1 MRGPVIVGVLAGIL
15 LAALVVVAFVLV
27 ALGDRPSVS
36 TPPTRAS
43 PLAPSVQPPSPTL
56 SPTLSPS
63 AEPTLTSGPSPS
75 PSSSTSASAS
85 SSASA
90 EVGLEVGDI
99 APGLSLERLGGG
111 RIDTARLAGQPLWIN
126 FMATWCPP
134 CRDELPLMGRFQT
147 QLGDEMTIL
156 LVDIEEDDET
166 VRAFMDSLAVDLP
179 VGLDGDG
186 SAQQTWGAVA
196 LPVHYW
202 IDEGGR
208 ISAFV
213 FGGAEP
219 DAFIDAV
226 RTVLPRAELE
236 P

>member
-1 MRGPVIVGVLAGIL
+1 V
-15 LAALVVVAFVLV
+15 
-27 ALGDRPSVS
+27 
-36 TPPTRAS
+36 
-43 PLAPSVQPPSPTL
+43 SPTL
-56 SPTLSPS
+56 SPTSSPS
-63 AEPTLTSGPSPS
+63 AEPTSTSGPTPSLSPS
-75 PSSSTSASAS
+75 ASASAS
-85 SSASA
+85 SSASP

-156 LVDIEEDDET
+156 LVDIEEDGQT
-166 VRAFMDSLAVDLP
+166 VQAFMDSLAVDLP

-202 IDEGGR
+202 IDQRGR

-226 RTVLPRAELE
+226 RTVLPQAELE